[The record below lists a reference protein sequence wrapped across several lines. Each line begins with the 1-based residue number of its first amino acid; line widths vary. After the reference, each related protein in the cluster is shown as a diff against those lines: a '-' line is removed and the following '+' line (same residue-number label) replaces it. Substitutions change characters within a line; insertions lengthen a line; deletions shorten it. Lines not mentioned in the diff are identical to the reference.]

1 MKTLPIA
8 LQMWSLRDD
17 MQKDFAATV
26 AAVAQIGYAG
36 VELAGYGNLDAPGAA
51 AALKNAGLRAAGMHT
66 GIARLRDELPQVID
80 EARLFGARDII
91 CPWLPP
97 AEAFPN
103 PEACERTA
111 AELNAIGAKLRAAGL
126 RLAYHNH
133 AAEFAP
139 PVGGRAVFDW
149 LLDASEPRNLSAELD
164 VYWAHVAGKNPVDFM
179 REQGRRIT
187 LLHLKDEKELGLGPV
202 DFEAVFRAVDAAAAI
217 EWLIVEQEH
226 YTATPLA
233 GVRACLDQLRR
244 WGRA

>member
-1 MKTLPIA
+1 MPTLPIA

-26 AAVAQIGYAG
+26 AAVAQAGYAG
-36 VELAGYGNLDAPGAA
+36 VELAGYGNLDAAGAA

-80 EARLFGARDII
+80 EARLLGARNVI

-97 AEAFPN
+97 AAFSSPGG
-103 PEACERTA
+103 CERIGE
-111 AELNAIGAKLRAAGL
+111 ELNAIGAKLRAAGL
-126 RLAYHNH
+126 RLGYHNH

-149 LLDASEPRNLSAELD
+149 LLDASEPRNLAAELD
-164 VYWAHVAGKNPVDFM
+164 VYWAHVAGKNPVDFI

-202 DFEAVFRAVDAAAAI
+202 DFEAVFRAVDAAAPAI
-217 EWLIVEQEH
+217 EWLIVEQER
-226 YTATPLA
+226 YTATPLE
-233 GVRACLDQLRR
+233 GVRACL
-244 WGRA
+244 A